1 MKVLVVEDDRSTAVS
16 VAATLR
22 RCGYDVTI
30 TADAAAAWKRLNAV
44 HTPIVVTDWQ
54 MPGEDGLSLCRRIRS
69 AGFPFYTYVIF
80 LTARGARRHM
90 VEVLSSG
97 ADDFIA
103 KPFDPEELRVRLLV
117 AERIIKLESRL
128 REANEDLRVK
138 NERLKETS
146 RTDPLMQIGNRTAFN
161 EIIERV
167 HQRAA
172 GDGSR
177 YGLVMC
183 DLDQFKRYNDTFGHQ
198 VGDQILARVG
208 CSAKLAIR
216 ATDWAFR
223 YGGEEIVLLLDGHD
237 LDSAQLVAERVRRA
251 VKNIDFHL
259 DDRRDLPRVTIS
271 CGVAA
276 YPQNGGRNVTWQ
288 TVVGCADEALYAA
301 KRAGRNRTAANRSG
315 VLDVVEPSL
324 AEPSA
329 EDVAAQLESLHSAVR

>member
-1 MKVLVVEDDRSTAVS
+1 MRVLVVEDDPSTAVS
-16 VAATLR
+16 VAATIR

-30 TADAAAAWKRLNAV
+30 TTDAAAAWKQLNAV
-44 HTPIVVTDWQ
+44 RTPIVVTDWQ

-69 AGFPFYTYVIF
+69 ASFPFYTYVIF

-128 REANEDLRVK
+128 REANEDLQVK
-138 NERLKETS
+138 NERLHETS
-146 RTDPLMQIGNRTAFN
+146 RTDSLMQIGNRAAFN

-167 HQRAA
+167 HRRAA

-183 DLDQFKRYNDTFGHQ
+183 DLDHFKHYNDTFGHQ

-208 CSAKLAIR
+208 CSVKLAIR

-223 YGGEEIVLLLDGHD
+223 YGGEEIALVLDGHD
-237 LDSAQLVAERVRRA
+237 LDSAQRVAERVRRQIETL
-251 VKNIDFHL
+251 KFQSG
-259 DDRRDLPRVTIS
+259 DRQAIPRATIS
-271 CGVAA
+271 CGVAS
-276 YPQNGGRNVTWQ
+276 YPENGSRGDVWQ
-288 TVVGCADEALYAA
+288 TVVRRADEALYAA
-301 KRAGRNRTAANRSG
+301 KRAGRNRTVANRSG
-315 VLDVVEPSL
+315 ELEPADRSLMKVVADDPAAAVEPF
-324 AEPSA
+324 
-329 EDVAAQLESLHSAVR
+329 HSAVR